1 MGIVKLAAA
10 LVALSMLAGCNSTS
24 SRNSWQTRVENYFM
38 NPARSCASGY
48 YDCTLRSSNRTRDQT
63 HKPALKSY
71 AMRRGLNPPAAARR
85 RSVPVAAGT
94 DRG

>member
-1 MGIVKLAAA
+1 MGIVKTAAA

-48 YDCTLRSSNRTRDQT
+48 YDCTLRSSNRARDQS
-63 HKPALKSY
+63 HNI
-71 AMRRGLNPPAAARR
+71 RH
-85 RSVPVAAGT
+85 
-94 DRG
+94 